1 MAGSYDVI
9 VVGGRCAGAPVAMLL
24 ARAGQ
29 RVLLVDKASFPSDT
43 ISTHLVHAPGA
54 AALAR
59 WGLLDQVAASGCPP
73 IRQYRFDLG
82 PFSIGGTP
90 LPTGAGIDA
99 AYSPR
104 RTVLDKILLDA
115 AVTAGVEVRENV
127 SVRELIV
134 EDGRVAGIRARET
147 GNAGAVMTERAS
159 LVIGADGRHSL
170 VAEAVGAGRYRERP
184 AANVAYYAYWSGL
197 PADGFS
203 VHLTPGRAVG
213 IMPTHDGLTVVTVA
227 AQIADMRDFR
237 RDIEGNYLA
246 EMRKVP
252 GLADRVSGAAR
263 ESRFTGTT
271 VPNYYRKPFGPGW
284 ALAGDAG
291 YDRDPCTAQG
301 MTDAFRH
308 AELLAGAWLSAQAG
322 ERSFEEAMASY
333 QSVRDEET
341 LPAYEMACDL
351 ASLAPPPPEMA
362 GLLEAVAGDPRA
374 SREFVSAIAG
384 TFPVADFFS
393 QASTTRI
400 MAGTIR

>member
-1 MAGSYDVI
+1 
-9 VVGGRCAGAPVAMLL
+9 
-24 ARAGQ
+24 
-29 RVLLVDKASFPSDT
+29 
-43 ISTHLVHAPGA
+43 VHAPGA

-73 IRQYRFDLG
+73 IRRYQFDLG
-82 PFSIGGTP
+82 PFSIEGTP
-90 LPTGAGIDA
+90 LPASAGIDV

-115 AVTAGVEVRENV
+115 AVKAGVEVRENV

-170 VAEAVGAGRYRERP
+170 VAEAAGAGRYRERP
-184 AANVAYYAYWSGL
+184 AVNVAYYAYWSDL

-213 IMPTHDGLTVVTVA
+213 IMPTHDRLTVVTVA
-227 AQIADMRDFR
+227 ARIADMSDFR
-237 RDIEGNYLA
+237 RYIEGNYLA
-246 EMRKVP
+246 ELRKVP
-252 GLADRVSGAAR
+252 GLADRTSGATR

-271 VPNYYRKPFGPGW
+271 VPNYYREPFGPGW

-291 YDRDPCTAQG
+291 YERDPCTAQG

-308 AELLAGAWLSAQAG
+308 AELLAGAWLSAQRG
-322 ERSFEEAMASY
+322 ERSFEEVMAGY
-333 QSVRDEET
+333 QSARDEET
-341 LPAYEMACDL
+341 LPVYEMACDL
-351 ASLAPPPPEMA
+351 GSLAPPPPEMA
-362 GLLEAVAGDPRA
+362 ALLEAVAGNPGA
-374 SREFVSAIAG
+374 SGQFVSAIAG
-384 TFPVADFFS
+384 TFPVTDFFS
-393 QASTTRI
+393 PASTTWI
-400 MAGTIR
+400 MAATTR